1 MSDYL
6 QTSGLDIL
14 QAWRMV
20 NKATENVEKI
30 SRDVSGIFKT
40 AFNFVLQANLKLE
53 EVNISVPKSFSTI
66 RSSRSATEGIP
77 GQKRNFEDS
86 YHNAVIDA
94 VLSCVRTRFSSHEK
108 LHKQIS
114 CFHPNSF
121 SEILASR
128 QNVELSLIAN
138 CSTRNWQSGST
149 GWTYFIWV
157 ELRRP
162 EEGTAREYEWRW
174 KWFRQLGVRGGAY
187 RSCWIIFQDIM

>member
-1 MSDYL
+1 LKHLIFKGSVRYEAQKLSENLGKFETILIAFTFIRIFDITTLVSDYL

-138 CSTRNWQSGST
+138 CSTRN
-149 GWTYFIWV
+149 
-157 ELRRP
+157 
-162 EEGTAREYEWRW
+162 
-174 KWFRQLGVRGGAY
+174 
-187 RSCWIIFQDIM
+187 